1 MFVTLPLSSKVPLL
15 IILVVQ
21 EEKMQSLHFQDSFCK
36 AGMLSPCFAL
46 SRFSKMCNC

>member
-1 MFVTLPLSSKVPLL
+1 MFVTLPLSSEVPLL

-36 AGMLSPCFAL
+36 AGMLSPLLCFVP
-46 SRFSKMCNC
+46 FFKM